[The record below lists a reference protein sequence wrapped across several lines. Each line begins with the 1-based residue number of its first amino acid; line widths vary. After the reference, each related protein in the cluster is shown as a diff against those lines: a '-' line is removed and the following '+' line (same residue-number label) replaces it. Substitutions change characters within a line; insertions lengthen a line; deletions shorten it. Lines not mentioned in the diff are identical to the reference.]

1 MDVFRSRMLL
11 FFWLAPLVAVA
22 DSPPTHEFTLDNG
35 LKVVVRE
42 DHRAPLV
49 SSQLW
54 FKVGSADEAPSRSG
68 LSHALEHMVY
78 KGSHKS
84 CAGEAMKTLDT
95 LGAQYNA
102 FTGEDFTVHHQTLEP
117 RHLGVAFE
125 LMADLMSTA
134 HLRAEDWLPE
144 IAVIQEERRENQDHP
159 GELALERFLSLA
171 HLSSG
176 YRTPTIGWMHDL
188 QRLDIADLR
197 DWYQT
202 RYAPGNAVLVVVGD
216 VTLEQVKLL
225 AQTYFGPVAAR
236 PFTVSRAPLELDRPG
251 ERRLILDVPDSATQ
265 FLMAFNVPVLV
276 TAEPPRT
283 VYALRLLQMLLAGS
297 SSARLQSQL
306 QFKTPL
312 FSALSS
318 DYNWLGRGDALLL
331 IDGRISNAYTGS
343 LNDVEARVWQELD
356 KLRTDPPAPDE
367 LERARTQLIAQNI
380 YGQDSIEGQGHFLG
394 SLVSNGLSWR
404 LMNDEI
410 AELKKVTPDDIRQ
423 AAATYL
429 TRDRLTIAHIQGEQT
444 HE

>member
-1 MDVFRSRMLL
+1 MDFFRSRMLL
-11 FFWLAPLVAVA
+11 VFWLAPLIAQA

-54 FKVGSADEAPSRSG
+54 FRVGSADEAPSRSG

-84 CAGEAMKTLDT
+84 CAGEAMEILGS

-102 FTGEDFTVHHQTLEP
+102 FTGKDFTVHHQTLEP

-125 LMADLMSTA
+125 LMSDLMSTA

-144 IAVIQEERRENQDHP
+144 IAVIQEERREGQDQP

-176 YRTPTIGWMHDL
+176 YRTPTIGWAHDL

-216 VTLEQVKLL
+216 VTLEQVKRL
-225 AQTYFGPVAAR
+225 AQKYFGAVAAR
-236 PFTVSRAPLELDRPG
+236 PFTMARAPLELDRPG
-251 ERRLILDVPDSATQ
+251 ERRLILNVPDASRQ
-265 FLMAFNVPVLV
+265 LLIAFNVPVLV

-283 VYALRLLQMLLAGS
+283 VHALRLLQTLLAGS

-306 QFKTPL
+306 QFKTSL
-312 FSALSS
+312 FSTLSS
-318 DYNWLGRGDALLL
+318 QYNWLARGDGLLL
-331 IDGRISNAYTGS
+331 IDGHISNAYTGS
-343 LNDVEARVWQELD
+343 LDDAEARVWQEIE
-356 KLRTDPPAPDE
+356 KLRTHPPAADE

-380 YGQDSIEGQGHFLG
+380 YGQDSIEGQSYYLG
-394 SLVSNGLSWR
+394 ALVSNGLPWR
-404 LMNDEI
+404 SMNDEI
-410 AELKKVTPDDIRQ
+410 ADLKKVTPDDIRQ

-429 TRDRLTIAHIQGEQT
+429 TRDRLAIAQVHREQT

>member
-225 AQTYFGPVAAR
+225 AKTYFGAVAAR
-236 PFTVSRAPLELDRPG
+236 PFTASRAPLELDRPG